1 MFQLHGWITISKL
14 SIAEKKDIL
23 RKVKDKIQDL
33 NLERKVINLKMY
45 NDTPCLSITLF
56 QNRYTPII
64 QELFELVGTIGK
76 IAKDSYGILQIYDDE
91 STNSPNEFV
100 NYFIQK
106 GEIIKK
112 KDDFLSPVDPTLYFI
127 E

>member
-23 RKVKDKIQDL
+23 RKVKDKIQEL

-45 NDTPCLSITLF
+45 NDTSCLSITLS

-76 IAKDSYGILQIYDDE
+76 IAKYSYGILQIY
-91 STNSPNEFV
+91 
-100 NYFIQK
+100 
-106 GEIIKK
+106 
-112 KDDFLSPVDPTLYFI
+112 DFLSPVDPTLYFI